1 MADTGRVFL
10 TGATGFVGEAILERL
25 VADGRTVRALTR
37 SAAGA
42 ERLAAAGAEAVHG
55 DILDQASLRAAMAT
69 CDVAYHVA
77 GLNGFCLPDPSQ
89 LMRMNV
95 TGTVNV
101 VQAAAAAGVRR
112 IVYTSSAATIGE
124 MHGTVGREDS
134 PHRGSF
140 LSHYEHSKWQAERD
154 AFAAAAAADV
164 ELVSV
169 NPASVQGPGRTR
181 GTAKLLL
188 GYLNGTLRAV
198 IDSRMSIVD
207 IADCADAHLRA
218 EERAV
223 SGERYLIAGA
233 TLTVREAIAVM
244 GTVAGIAD
252 VPRVLPAPAAMATA
266 TVIGAIGRVRRRRA
280 PFCREMMRTLL
291 HGHAYD
297 GTRATRELGLSYTPL
312 EDTLRRTL
320 AWYQSHGFITRAL
333 PGPTPTAAGA

>member
-1 MADTGRVFL
+1 VPEGQVFL
-10 TGATGFVGEAILERL
+10 TGGTGFVGEAILARL
-25 VADGRTVRALTR
+25 IADGRTVRALTR
-37 SAAGA
+37 SDAGA
-42 ERLAAAGAEAVHG
+42 ERLAAAGAQPVHG
-55 DILDQASLRAAMAT
+55 DILDPAGLSAAMLT
-69 CDVAYHVA
+69 CEVVYHVA
-77 GLNGFCLPDPSQ
+77 GLNGFCLPDPSE
-89 LMRMNV
+89 LLRMNV

-101 VQAAAAAGVRR
+101 VRAAGVAGVRR

-124 MHGTVGREDS
+124 ADGTIGREDS

-154 AFAAAAAADV
+154 AFAAAAAAGV

-188 GYLNGTLRAV
+188 GYLNGTLKTV

-207 IADCADAHLRA
+207 IADCAEAHLRA
-218 EERAV
+218 ETSGAT
-223 SGERYLIAGA
+223 GERYLISGA
-233 TLTVREAIAVM
+233 TLTVREAIAAM
-244 GTVAGIAD
+244 AEIAGIEG
-252 VPRVLPAPAAMATA
+252 VPRILPAPVAMATA

-297 GTRATRELGLSYTPL
+297 GTRATRELGLSYLPI
-312 EDTLRRTL
+312 EETLRRTL
-320 AWYQSHGFITRAL
+320 AWYRQNGFITRPL
-333 PGPTPTAAGA
+333 PGGPTISGA